1 MVMKR
6 LIFLFFLLT
15 FNSLFGQNAQPY
27 FERISE
33 EKGLEARVI
42 YNVISDLEGR
52 IVLGTDKGL
61 FRFNGVDFQKF
72 ECESS
77 VARSISYLVMDGNGL
92 IYGANFSGQVFL
104 FDGKKLVE
112 FPLKELPKEIFEM
125 EIHEGDLYI
134 IGSDGL
140 SVYGLPTGELIR
152 KKESYILKNGIR
164 AYLND
169 RTLGEFEISSL
180 DTLRDISNGRD
191 YALPCGISWRMKVW
205 KEDLYLLPLFSSVD
219 QLMTYRDGEIQ
230 CLGHLPFSENSKIYG
245 SNFIGDRLGIYGQ
258 HGMLVFNEPRNIECE
273 YWFQDYQISDLVSDA
288 NGNMWISTLN
298 AGLLYVPSLSAKYL
312 STTPAHSVA
321 KGEGET
327 FYFGDSFGTI
337 QKRSTIDGSLLMSYV
352 PVGTKIEST
361 FINVELDESKIYSS
375 TSIYNRKTG
384 QSLFSKY
391 EYLKDFIKARNGY
404 YYYGRSFMLYRI
416 SEANIVSNNLAEYGN
431 TEEAKSELLLAERTY
446 DLIEHPTENIL
457 YAATISGLYKI
468 VDDKLEPILFQGEKF
483 KPISMAFDGEEL
495 IVCTLDKGVL
505 RYRNGELV
513 SWLNISNGLQS
524 NFTKKI
530 VKDENRFFI
539 LTMHGI
545 EVFNSLSNSVL
556 QLSQNYGIGDLD
568 IRDFFVSGNNLI
580 IATDR
585 GVLQV
590 NASGKMS
597 EIPRL
602 ILEEFKV
609 GNRSLDFQNEIE
621 FTAGQNEVIIK
632 FESVLFQQSAGV
644 VVQYMIMHNGT
655 DQPWSDLP
663 LGSRQLNLT
672 NLRSGDYL
680 LKLRVGNPMLN
691 IFSEEKSIEFT
702 VLPPWYM
709 STPML
714 FLWAFTFIAV
724 VVILWWLR
732 NRSLRKKHDAEIGK
746 QIMNRELAE
755 ARLTALRA
763 QMNPHFMYN
772 VLNSIQSLVYANKH
786 DEASYYIGK
795 FADLTRKFLE
805 LSAKETISVKEEKE
819 TLISYLELEKLR
831 FGDEFSYNVSVDDTI
846 DSGMSSIPTLMVQP
860 FVENSLKHGL
870 LHKLG
875 PKFLNIEFK
884 ESLNA
889 LVVIVTDNGIGRKKA
904 GEINARRGEK
914 KESYATHALRM
925 KVDLLNKNR
934 RKPIKI
940 EISDGAGGN
949 GTIVIIEF
957 PKEFIER

>member
-1 MVMKR
+1 MRKQVLNLLFI
-6 LIFLFFLLT
+6 LI
-15 FNSLFGQNAQPY
+15 SSAICAQNAQPY

-42 YNVISDLEGR
+42 YNVIADKEGR

-72 ECESS
+72 ECENS
-77 VARSISYLVMDGNGL
+77 VSRSISHFVIDYKGL
-92 IYGANFSGQVFL
+92 IYGSNFSGQVFL
-104 FDGKKLVE
+104 FNGKKLVE
-112 FPLKELPKEIFEM
+112 LPLKDLPKEIFEM
-125 EIHEGDLYI
+125 EIYDGELCILGT
-134 IGSDGL
+134 DGL
-140 SVYGLPTGELIR
+140 SFYNLETLKRTRKDNYDLLQNGLR
-152 KKESYILKNGIR
+152 AHLKDPI
-164 AYLND
+164 
-169 RTLGEFEISSL
+169 LGEFELTSF
-180 DTLRDISNGRD
+180 DTLRVVKNNEKI
-191 YALPCGISWRMKVW
+191 ALPCGVSARMKVW
-205 KEDLYLLPLFSSVD
+205 KDILYLLPMFSGVD
-219 QLMTYRDGEIQ
+219 QMATYSNGQIQ
-230 CLGHLPFSENSKIYG
+230 CLGYIPFAENSKIYG
-245 SNFIGDRLGIYGQ
+245 ANFIGDKLAVLSQ
-258 HGMLVFNEPRNIECE
+258 HGMMVYSAPGSTECE
-273 YWFQDYQISDLVSDA
+273 YWFRDYQVSDLVYDGS
-288 NGNMWISTLN
+288 GNMWISTLN

-312 STTPAHSVA
+312 NASSAHALALDSDS
-321 KGEGET
+321 T

-337 QKRSTIDGSLLMSYV
+337 RKVSKKDNEVIKTYV
-352 PVGTKIEST
+352 PLGSKIEAT
-361 FINVELDESKIYSS
+361 FINLNIDENKIYTS
-375 TSIYNRKTG
+375 TSIFNKRTG
-384 QSLFSKY
+384 EDVFKKY
-391 EYLKDFIKARNGY
+391 EYLKDIVKARNGY
-404 YYYGRSFMLYRI
+404 IYFGRSFMLYRTRVADVL
-416 SEANIVSNNLAEYGN
+416 SHGLSEYGI
-431 TEEAKSELLLAERTY
+431 EDRELSQVLLAERIF
-446 DLIEHPTENIL
+446 DLVEHPSQNII
-457 YAATISGLYKI
+457 YAAAISGLYKI
-468 VDDKLEPILFQGEKF
+468 VDDKVEPILFEGESF
-483 KPISMAFDGEEL
+483 KPMFLSFDNDEL
-495 IVCTLDKGVL
+495 MVCTLDRGVL
-505 RYRNGELV
+505 RLRNGRLEN
-513 SWLNISNGLQS
+513 WLNKSNGLQS

-530 VKDENRFFI
+530 IKDDNRFFI
-539 LTMHGI
+539 LTMNGI
-545 EVFNSLSNSVL
+545 EVYSSLTNSVMH
-556 QLSQNYGIGDLD
+556 LSQNYGIGDID
-568 IRDFFVSGNNLI
+568 IRDFFVDQNLLT

-585 GVLQV
+585 GVLQL

-602 ILEEFKV
+602 IFEEFKV
-609 GNRSLDFQNEIE
+609 GNASLDFQNEIE
-621 FTAGQNEVIIK
+621 FTAGQNEVVLK
-632 FESVLFQQSAGV
+632 FEAVLFQQSAGV
-644 VVQYMIMHNGT
+644 VVQYMIIHNGSN
-655 DQPWSDLP
+655 QEWLDLP

-680 LKLRVGNPMLN
+680 LKLRVGNPALN
-691 IFSEEKSIEFT
+691 VFSEEKSIHFT

-709 STPML
+709 STPFLILWVAL
-714 FLWAFTFIAV
+714 FLGLV
-724 VVILWWLR
+724 VFVWWLR
-732 NRSLRKKHDAEIGK
+732 NRSLRKKHEEEIGK

-772 VLNSIQSLVYANKH
+772 VLNSIQSLVYTNKH

-805 LSAKETISVKEEKE
+805 LSAKETITVREERE

-870 LHKLG
+870 LHKDG
-875 PKFLNIEFK
+875 QKFLNVEFK

-940 EISDGAGGN
+940 EISDGVGGN

>member
-1 MVMKR
+1 MIKH
-6 LIFLFFLLT
+6 LLYCLFVLSFS
-15 FNSLFGQNAQPY
+15 SLFAQNAQPY

-42 YNVISDLEGR
+42 YNVISDMEGR

-72 ECESS
+72 ECENS
-77 VARSISYLVMDGNGL
+77 VSRSISYLNMDDKGL

-104 FDGKKLVE
+104 FNGKKLVE
-112 FPLKELPKEIFEM
+112 FPLKDLPREIFEM
-125 EIHEGDLYI
+125 DIYEGNLYI

-140 SVYGLPTGELIR
+140 SVYNLETKERIR
-152 KKESYILKNGIR
+152 KKEYDLLHNGLRAFLKDGQ
-164 AYLND
+164 Y
-169 RTLGEFEISSL
+169 GEFEISSQ
-180 DTLRDISNGRD
+180 DTLRDLQTGFR
-191 YALPCGISWRMKVW
+191 APLPCGISGKMKFW
-205 KEDLYLLPLFSSVD
+205 KGVLYLLPFFSEKD
-219 QLMTYRDGEIQ
+219 QLMTYVNGTIQ
-230 CLGHLPFSENSKIYG
+230 CHGYIPFSENSKIYG
-245 SNFIGDRLGIYGQ
+245 ANFVGDKLAVFGQ
-258 HGMLVFNEPRNIECE
+258 RGMMVYSQPLDPTCE
-273 YWFQDYQISDLVSDA
+273 YWFQDYQISDLVYDG

-312 STTPAHSVA
+312 NTTPAHALA
-321 KGEGET
+321 KGKGDT
-327 FYFGDSFGTI
+327 FYFGDSFGTLRKLSLSNGDV
-337 QKRSTIDGSLLMSYV
+337 QKTYE
-352 PVGTKIEST
+352 PQGTRIEST
-361 FINVELDESKIYSS
+361 FINVTIDESKIYSS
-375 TSIYNRKTG
+375 TSIFDERTG
-384 QSLFSKY
+384 EVLFKKY
-391 EYLKDFIKARNGY
+391 EYLKDYLKARNGY
-404 YYYGRSFMLYRI
+404 SYFGRSFMLYRI
-416 SEANIVSNNLAEYGN
+416 SEENIRTKLLSEYGN
-431 TEEAKSELLLAERTY
+431 DEEANSELLLDERTY
-446 DLIEHPTENIL
+446 DLIEHPTENII

-468 VDDKLEPILFQGEKF
+468 VDDKLEQIFFQGSKF
-483 KPISMAFDGEEL
+483 KPISMAFDGNEL

-513 SWLNISNGLQS
+513 NWLNKSTGLQS

-530 VKDENRFFI
+530 VQDENLFFI

-545 EVFNSLSNSVL
+545 EVYNSLNNSVL
-556 QLSQNYGIGDLD
+556 HLSQNYGIGDLD
-568 IRDFFVSGNNLI
+568 IRDFFVDGNRLT

-585 GVLQV
+585 GVLQL

-602 ILEEFKV
+602 ILEEFQV
-609 GNRSLDFQNEIE
+609 GNTSLDFNSDIE
-621 FTAGQNEVIIK
+621 FTAGQNEVILK

-644 VVQYMIMHNGT
+644 VVQYMIIHNGSN
-655 DQPWSDLP
+655 QQWSELP

-680 LKLRVGNPMLN
+680 LKLRVGNPLLN

-709 STPML
+709 SVPFIALWSLL
-714 FLWAFTFIAV
+714 FLGLIVFV
-724 VVILWWLR
+724 WWLR
-732 NRSLRKKHDAEIGK
+732 NKALRKKHEAEIGK

-805 LSAKETISVKEEKE
+805 LSAKETITVREEKE
-819 TLISYLELEKLR
+819 TLISYLELERLR
-831 FGDEFSYNVSVDDTI
+831 FGDDFTYNVSVDDTI

-925 KVDLLNKNR
+925 KVELLNKNR

-940 EISDGAGGN
+940 DISDGVGGN
-949 GTIVIIEF
+949 GTIVTIEF